1 MTQMILS
8 ITIPV
13 ITALFVLIGYR
24 YQKDLELKKEVK
36 KNKLTIYSNFF
47 RSYWSLCYSNDDN
60 IKADNIHW
68 KTMIILYAPDFV
80 LDKFEALQQTIHGK
94 ENHDFKQ
101 RKPRVDELLIAM
113 RLDVLGKTRC
123 ESNDIIHSSPVLLDD
138 ESKS

>member
-94 ENHDFKQ
+94 ENQVVSQ
-101 RKPRVDELLIAM
+101 RLV
-113 RLDVLGKTRC
+113 
-123 ESNDIIHSSPVLLDD
+123 
-138 ESKS
+138 